1 MSAGEIRQQ
10 GKCGKCGREVLLITN
25 SGRRTMYA
33 DGRRYIEPERAA
45 SGWNMFRC
53 KCDAVIETTWVAV
66 QPRHACTSSRS

>member
-1 MSAGEIRQQ
+1 MSSGEIRQS

-25 SGRRTMYA
+25 SSQRTMYA

-53 KCDAVIETTWVAV
+53 KCGDVIETNW
-66 QPRHACTSSRS
+66 QPV